1 MKTVIL
7 LVDLDSLTEHE
18 NNSLKLSLMEMS
30 YHHRE
35 ESDEASEPSVAPE
48 DVELVPELL
57 SHDDRQEK
65 HDQCHKRKEVA
76 HVLDY
81 ADPEIK
87 HSKFE
92 LLRLFQV
99 SNNKCFALLKPIVN
113 TICRR
118 KVNHLTLSP
127 IFSFR
132 KTY

>member
-1 MKTVIL
+1 VHFQDLNSL
-7 LVDLDSLTEHE
+7 LEYE
-18 NNSLKLSLMEMS
+18 NNSLKLSLMEMY

-35 ESDEASEPSVAPE
+35 ESDEAREPSVAPE
-48 DVELVPELL
+48 NVELVPELL

-65 HDQCHKRKEVA
+65 HDQGHKRKEVA

-81 ADPEIK
+81 ADPKIK
-87 HSKFE
+87 QSRFE

-118 KVNHLTLSP
+118 KVNH
-127 IFSFR
+127 
-132 KTY
+132 

>member
-1 MKTVIL
+1 LKTVIN
-7 LVDLDSLTEHE
+7 LVDLDSLAEQE

-35 ESDEASEPSVAPE
+35 ESDEAREPSVAPE

-65 HDQCHKRKEVA
+65 HDQRHKRKEVT

-81 ADPEIK
+81 ADPKIK
-87 HSKFE
+87 QSRFE

-99 SNNKCFALLKPIVN
+99 SNNKCFVLLKPIVN
-113 TICRR
+113 TLCRR
-118 KVNHLTLSP
+118 KVNH
-127 IFSFR
+127 
-132 KTY
+132 